1 MSTHAVA
8 SLLALYLTAWWCGIG
23 VVMGGLAIVWIH
35 DLTGGAWGE
44 PLRAPLLGMARHTW
58 LLALLF
64 VPILA
69 GVGAL
74 YPWAADAARGAQR
87 WAPDIPAHSA
97 AFKSLWLSRTGFV
110 IRGVAVLAVWVVLA
124 TMSQSGRHARSPRF
138 AAAALIAYG
147 LTVSIAAVDWIMS
160 LMPLWYSSVFGLL
173 LATGQACAGLA
184 LGTWLAA
191 RRGAPPPVL
200 LDLGNLL
207 MTAVITWAYLAFT
220 QYLIIWA
227 EDLPHEIGWYLVRR
241 AGVWPL
247 LAWVLA
253 LGHFALPML
262 ALLSRRVKRS
272 PPMLATVAAIVLV
285 MHAVEACW
293 LVLPSMGGHT

>member
-1 MSTHAVA
+1 MTAQALA
-8 SLLALYLTAWWCGIG
+8 SLLALYLTAWWCCIG

-35 DLTGGAWGE
+35 NLTGGAWGE
-44 PLRAPLLGMARHTW
+44 PLRVPLLGVARYTW
-58 LLALLF
+58 LLALLAL
-64 VPILA
+64 PILA
-69 GVGAL
+69 GVGQL
-74 YPWAADAARGAQR
+74 YPWAADAAQGVQR
-87 WAPDIPAHSA
+87 WVPDIQAHDA
-97 AFKSLWLSRTGFV
+97 AFKSLWLTPGGFV
-110 IRGVAVLAVWVVLA
+110 VRAVAVLAIWILLA
-124 TMSQSGRHARSPRF
+124 ALSRSPRFTRSPHF
-138 AAAALIAYG
+138 AAAALAVYG

-184 LGTWLAA
+184 FGTWRAA

-227 EDLPHEIGWYLVRR
+227 EDLPHEIVWYLARR
-241 AGVWPL
+241 DGFWPV
-247 LAWVLA
+247 LAWALA
-253 LGHFALPML
+253 LGHFALPMV
-262 ALLSRRVKRS
+262 ALLFRRVKQS
-272 PPMLATVAAIVLV
+272 APMLATVAVIVLV

-293 LVLPSMGGHT
+293 LVLPSTGGPT

>member
-1 MSTHAVA
+1 MSAHAVA
-8 SLLALYLTAWWCGIG
+8 TLLALYLTAWWCCIG
-23 VVMGGLAIVWIH
+23 VVMGGLVIVWIH
-35 DLTGGAWGE
+35 NLTGGAWGE
-44 PLRAPLLGMARHTW
+44 PLRAPLLGMARYTW

-64 VPILA
+64 LPILA

-87 WAPDIPAHSA
+87 WVPEIPAHSA
-97 AFKSLWLSRTGFV
+97 AFKSFWLSRPGFV
-110 IRGVAVLAVWVVLA
+110 VRGVAVLAIWAVLA
-124 TMSQSGRHARSPRF
+124 ALSPSARRARSPRF
-138 AAAALIAYG
+138 AAAALIVYG

-173 LATGQACAGLA
+173 LATGQAGAALA

-191 RRGAPPPVL
+191 RRGTPPDVL
-200 LDLGNLL
+200 IDLGNLL

-227 EDLPHEIGWYLVRR
+227 EDLPHEIGWYLARR
-241 AGVWPL
+241 VGVWPI

-272 PPMLATVAAIVLV
+272 PPMLATVAGTVLV

-293 LVLPSMGGHT
+293 LVLPSTGGHP